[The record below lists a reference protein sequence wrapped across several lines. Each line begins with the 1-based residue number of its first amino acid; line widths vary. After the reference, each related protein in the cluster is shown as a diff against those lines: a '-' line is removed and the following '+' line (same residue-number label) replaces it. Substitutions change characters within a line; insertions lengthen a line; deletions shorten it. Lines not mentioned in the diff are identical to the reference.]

1 MMGSMSPEM
10 ERLNKLWDKAK
21 TAEEREKISQQMIAL
36 DKKEREEM
44 GIPDS
49 MEF

>member
-21 TAEEREKISQQMIAL
+21 TAEEREKNQSTN
-36 DKKEREEM
+36 DCT
-44 GIPDS
+44 
-49 MEF
+49 